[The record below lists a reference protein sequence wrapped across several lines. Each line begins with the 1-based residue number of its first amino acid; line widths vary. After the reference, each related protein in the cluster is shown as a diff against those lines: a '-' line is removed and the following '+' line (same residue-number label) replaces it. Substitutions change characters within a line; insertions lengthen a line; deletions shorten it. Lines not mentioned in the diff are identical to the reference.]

1 MSVKVIPN
9 SDAYREGWGRI
20 RWGSGRDSVD
30 KPVPVDR
37 GERGGRSE
45 RPVGR
50 FVPDADYCAR
60 VLPGLYGWALDQRDI
75 RDGV

>member
-9 SDAYREGWGRI
+9 SDAYREGWERI

-45 RPVGR
+45 GVVER
-50 FVPDADYCAR
+50 FVPNPDYRAV
-60 VLPGLYGWALDQRDI
+60 VLPGIYGWALD
-75 RDGV
+75 